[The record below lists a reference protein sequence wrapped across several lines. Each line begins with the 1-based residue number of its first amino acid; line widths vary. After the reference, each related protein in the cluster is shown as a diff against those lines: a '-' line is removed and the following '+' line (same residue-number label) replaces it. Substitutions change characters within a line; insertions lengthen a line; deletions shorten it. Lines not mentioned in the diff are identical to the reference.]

1 MGLSAEQRK
10 KLYDDHSMDDAH
22 KRSYDSK
29 DAGAYKDIF
38 DRSQCTKYNVSFF
51 KPAATEHLIDI
62 LPYLAGKNAP
72 FVQGAKTLE
81 GSPAYLVDV
90 YVHRG
95 VGVNEDQYICM
106 ARSYN
111 KPCYICEQRN
121 NTDLSTEEIE
131 ALRPKRRTVYAIWDR
146 DAEGKGVQV
155 WEVAHWYMEKKL
167 QARAKRPRGGGYV
180 NYSHPKRG
188 KSISFSITAK
198 GEFKEYDG
206 HDFVDRD
213 DEIPEEILEKVPPLD
228 ELLHLP
234 SYEEVKVAYL
244 CTARDEEEE
253 IDEQEEFEEESGA
266 DNLISEKE
274 EIKKEKVEK
283 EAKEKVCPIGAVFG
297 KDFDEY
303 EDCDECNIRLD
314 CKSVKEG
321 DEPPKRRR
329 RRE

>member
-1 MGLSAEQRK
+1 
-10 KLYDDHSMDDAH
+10 
-22 KRSYDSK
+22 
-29 DAGAYKDIF
+29 
-38 DRSQCTKYNVSFF
+38 
-51 KPAATEHLIDI
+51 
-62 LPYLAGKNAP
+62 
-72 FVQGAKTLE
+72 
-81 GSPAYLVDV
+81 
-90 YVHRG
+90 
-95 VGVNEDQYICM
+95 M

-121 NTDLSTEEIE
+121 NTDLSTEEME

-146 DAEGKGVQV
+146 DAETKGVQV

-206 HDFVDRD
+206 HDFIDRD
-213 DEIPEEILEKVPPLD
+213 DEIPEEILEKVPPID

-244 CTARDEEEE
+244 CTAKDEEEVAGE
-253 IDEQEEFEEESGA
+253 REGFEENGET
-266 DNLISEKE
+266 DNPIFEKE
-274 EIKKEKVEK
+274 ETKEETKEEKIEK
-283 EAKEKVCPIGAVFG
+283 EVKEKVCPIGAAFG

-314 CKSVKEG
+314 CKNEKEG
-321 DEPPKRRR
+321 GGPPKRRK